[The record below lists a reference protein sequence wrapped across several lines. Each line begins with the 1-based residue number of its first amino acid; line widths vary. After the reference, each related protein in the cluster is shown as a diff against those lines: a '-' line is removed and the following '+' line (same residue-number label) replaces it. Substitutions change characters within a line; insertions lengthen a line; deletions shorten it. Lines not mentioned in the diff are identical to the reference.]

1 METVIK
7 NLCENSIKYGASMV
21 KVNTNSSAQ
30 HLEIEISD
38 NGQGM
43 ESKSLPTF
51 LKSSTEYSLITSTIV
66 KGLGLDF
73 IL

>member
-43 ESKSLPTF
+43 ESKGTYQHF
-51 LKSSTEYSLITSTIV
+51 
-66 KGLGLDF
+66 
-73 IL
+73 